1 MKKLLKHLK
10 KFEDGHIKIIC
21 MELEKFEN
29 GLQIVDNCQTFGTKD
44 ENYLQSTSSEELSLI
59 KRHHYRK
66 NIQLINSGLCIII
79 NQMYFMK
86 EVIIL
91 IR

>member
-21 MELEKFEN
+21 MEMEKFEN
-29 GLQIVDNCQTFGTKD
+29 GLHVVDNCKTFGTNN
-44 ENYLQSTSSEELSLI
+44 ENYLQSTPSEESSFI
-59 KRHHYRK
+59 KRHYRK
-66 NIQLINSGLCIII
+66 KIQLINSGLCIII

-86 EVIIL
+86 EVL
-91 IR
+91 LF